1 MCVVLIAAKIRN
13 YSIVSVVNRRKV
25 ERICCIL
32 SESEAYYLIFV
43 GCKRCFFT
51 LIGYSADMCQSTCY
65 IYSCS
70 GTIYQNRKKGVACG
84 SSRKL
89 TQACGAFA
97 GVPASFSQVC
107 GSFAGVPASQLKR
120 AGRLREFPQ
129 ASRKCAGHLREFPQ
143 AHSSVRDV
151 CGSSRKHALF
161 LKNGIDFVRK
171 TVRSLLDFTNFS
183 PFDDIPLK
191 PKEEAHIFF

>member
-1 MCVVLIAAKIRN
+1 MILWCTTALETPHLLATSLKGMRASPEMICRMRKSSLSIFSAIMCVVLILAKIRN

-70 GTIYQNRKKGVACG
+70 GKIYQNRKKGVACG

-129 ASRKCAGHLREFPQ
+129 A
-143 AHSSVRDV
+143 HSNVR
-151 CGSSRKHALF
+151 R
-161 LKNGIDFVRK
+161 I
-171 TVRSLLDFTNFS
+171 
-183 PFDDIPLK
+183 
-191 PKEEAHIFF
+191 